1 MMPSDSAIEGSGN
14 IPEPF
19 VIPFVIYTETVHANR
34 ASVCFAVEVGCCVGW
49 LMR

>member
-1 MMPSDSAIEGSGN
+1 MMPSDSAVKGSGN
-14 IPEPF
+14 IPG
-19 VIPFVIYTETVHANR
+19 PFVIYTETVHANR